1 MKHAAIHKLWFYFDR
16 RFSSITTKE
25 TKGKKRQQKDITEHK
40 KDNTNLF
47 DLVSKDG
54 PKLKWDGSF
63 EQLKSLL
70 ETKLSLSGTWSS
82 PQENEH
88 EFEVDTPTISFNANK
103 KTLVI
108 NGEGSEELK
117 ERLLPTENDQPGS
130 SSG

>member
-1 MKHAAIHKLWFYFDR
+1 MA
-16 RFSSITTKE
+16 
-25 TKGKKRQQKDITEHK
+25 EHK

-54 PKLKWDGSF
+54 PKLKWSGNF

-82 PQENEH
+82 PEANVQ